1 MYYGFHEFASG
12 LGAAEV
18 EIWGFEVVC
27 QAWGPGA
34 KSMEDEGVLEVDF
47 FLFFE
52 TGSFLRKIQWVEHVQ
67 DKGAF
72 KGCDIFLHGYVSHD
86 DCT

>member
-1 MYYGFHEFASG
+1 
-12 LGAAEV
+12 
-18 EIWGFEVVC
+18 
-27 QAWGPGA
+27 
-34 KSMEDEGVLEVDF
+34 MEDEGVLEVDF

-72 KGCDIFLHGYVSHD
+72 KG
-86 DCT
+86 